1 MSDRVHI
8 LLVDDETST
17 REFMARLLEAETG
30 YIVKRA
36 GTGEDA
42 VGLLGEVRPSLVITD
57 LYMPGMDGIALCRH
71 IRGRADL
78 RGTMVMMLSSG
89 HDVKERILA
98 LEAGADEYVLKPVN
112 GDELISRVRALLR
125 VRSLRDELER
135 DNRELER
142 LNSVLSGNLAA
153 VVTLLV
159 HIISLRVPDA
169 GTRSERAGA
178 MARWMGERLSVDPP
192 VLAMLEMAARIHEI
206 GKGMLADELLRKPP
220 ARLSIE
226 ERETLEK
233 FPLFGESIVGAVPQL
248 KEAGTFIRHQMENYD
263 GSGVPDRLMR
273 DEIPLPARILR
284 AINLIERLSAEP
296 SATPESVAEGVRRA
310 QGTVLSPRISQLAAE
325 YLTVISDPVW
335 LEGKRQV
342 LVHEMREGM
351 VIANDLCTASGVK
364 LVAAGTKLSAG
375 QVERILA
382 HNFSDPILH
391 GIYVTA

>member
-1 MSDRVHI
+1 
-8 LLVDDETST
+8 
-17 REFMARLLEAETG
+17 
-30 YIVKRA
+30 
-36 GTGEDA
+36 
-42 VGLLGEVRPSLVITD
+42 
-57 LYMPGMDGIALCRH
+57 MDGIALCRH
-71 IRGRADL
+71 IRGRVDL
-78 RGTMVMMLSSG
+78 RGTMLMMLSSG
-89 HDVKERILA
+89 HDVQERIRA

-142 LNSVLSGNLAA
+142 LNSVLSGNLSA

-178 MARWMGERLSVDPP
+178 MSRWMGERLTVDPP

-206 GKGMLADELLRKPP
+206 GKGMFADELLRKPQ
-220 ARLSIE
+220 AQLSIE
-226 ERETLEK
+226 DRETLEK

-248 KEAGTFIRHQMENYD
+248 KEAGTYIRHQMENYD

-273 DEIPLPARILR
+273 DDIPMPSRILR

-296 SATPESVAEGVRRA
+296 AATPDSVAEGVRKA
-310 QGTVLSPRISQLAAE
+310 QGTILSPRISQLAAE

-364 LVAAGTKLSAG
+364 LVASGTKLSAG

>member
-1 MSDRVHI
+1 MSERVHI
-8 LLVDDETST
+8 LIVDDDQST
-17 REFMARLLEAETG
+17 REFMARLLEGETG

-36 GTGEDA
+36 GSGDDA
-42 VGLLGEVRPSLVITD
+42 VGVMEKYLPSVVVTD
-57 LYMPGMDGIALCRH
+57 LYMPGMDGLGLCRH
-71 IRGRADL
+71 IRGRSDL
-78 RGTMVMMLSSG
+78 KGTMVMMLSSG
-89 HDVKERILA
+89 HDVSERIKA
-98 LEAGADEYVLKPVN
+98 FEAGVDEYVLKPVN

-142 LNSVLSGNLAA
+142 LNSVLSGNLSA

-192 VLAMLEMAARIHEI
+192 VIEMLEMAARIHEI
-206 GKGMLADELLRKPP
+206 GKGLLADELLRKPP
-220 ARLSIE
+220 GQLSVE
-226 ERETLEK
+226 DRETLGK

-248 KEAGTFIRHQMENYD
+248 KEAGTYIRHQMENFD

-273 DEIPLPARILR
+273 DEIPMASRILR
-284 AINLIERLSAEP
+284 AINLIERLSADP
-296 SATPESVAEGVRRA
+296 SVPPEAVTEGVRKA
-310 QGTVLSPRISQLAAE
+310 QGTILSPRVAQLAAE
-325 YLTVISDPVW
+325 YLMLINDPNW
-335 LEGKRQV
+335 LEGKHQV
-342 LVHEMREGM
+342 QVVEMREGM

-382 HNFSDPILH
+382 HNYSDPILH
-391 GIYVTA
+391 GIYVTS

>member
-1 MSDRVHI
+1 MSERVHI
-8 LLVDDETST
+8 LIVDDDTST
-17 REFMARLLEAETG
+17 REFMARLLEGETG
-30 YIVKRA
+30 HIVKRA
-36 GTGEDA
+36 GSGEEA
-42 VGLLGEVRPSLVITD
+42 VDVMEQYLPSVVVTD
-57 LYMPGMDGIALCRH
+57 LYMPGMDGLGLCRH
-71 IRGRADL
+71 IRGRSDL

-89 HDVKERILA
+89 HDVSERIKA
-98 LEAGADEYVLKPVN
+98 FEAGVDEYVLKPVN

-142 LNSVLSGNLAA
+142 LNSVLSGNLSA

-192 VLAMLEMAARIHEI
+192 VIEILEMAARIHEI
-206 GKGMLADELLRKPP
+206 GKGMLADELLRKKPGQ
-220 ARLSIE
+220 LSVE

-248 KEAGTFIRHQMENYD
+248 KEAGTFIRHQMENFD

-273 DEIPLPARILR
+273 DEIPMASRILR
-284 AINLIERLSAEP
+284 AINLIERLSADP
-296 SATPESVAEGVRRA
+296 SVPPGVVTEGVRKA
-310 QGTVLSPRISQLAAE
+310 QGTILSPRVAQLAAE
-325 YLTVISDPVW
+325 YLMLINDSKW
-335 LEGKRQV
+335 LEGKHQV
-342 LVHEMREGM
+342 QVVEMREGM

-382 HNFSDPILH
+382 HNYSDPILH
-391 GIYVTA
+391 GIYVTS

>member
-1 MSDRVHI
+1 MSERVHI

-17 REFMARLLEAETG
+17 REFMARLLESETG

-36 GTGEDA
+36 GTGEEA
-42 VGLLGEVRPSLVITD
+42 VDLMSRYIPSLVITD
-57 LYMPGMDGIALCRH
+57 LYMPGMNGIALCQQ

-89 HDVKERILA
+89 HDVSERIKA
-98 LEAGADEYVLKPVN
+98 FEAGADEYVLKPVN

-125 VRSLRDELER
+125 VRSLRDELEK

-142 LNSVLSGNLAA
+142 LNGVLSGNLSA

-192 VLAMLEMAARIHEI
+192 VLAILEMAARIHEI
-206 GKGMLADELLRKPP
+206 GKGMFADELLRKSP
-220 ARLSIE
+220 AQLSIE
-226 ERETLEK
+226 DRETLEK

-248 KEAGTFIRHQMENYD
+248 KDAGTYIRHQMENYD
-263 GSGVPDRLMR
+263 GSGIPDRLMR
-273 DEIPLPARILR
+273 DDIPMPSRILR

-296 SATPESVAEGVRRA
+296 SATPETVALGVRKA
-310 QGTVLSPRISQLAAE
+310 QGTMLSPRISQLAAE

>member
-1 MSDRVHI
+1 MSERVHI

-17 REFMARLLEAETG
+17 REFMARLLEGETG

-36 GTGEDA
+36 GSGDEA
-42 VGLLGEVRPSLVITD
+42 IGVMEKYIPSLVITD

-71 IRGRADL
+71 IRGRSDL
-78 RGTMVMMLSSG
+78 KGTMLMMLSSG
-89 HDVKERILA
+89 HDVSERIRA
-98 LEAGADEYVLKPVN
+98 FEAGADEYVLKPVN
-112 GDELISRVRALLR
+112 GDELISRARALLR
-125 VRSLRDELER
+125 VRSLRDELEK

-142 LNSVLSGNLAA
+142 LNSVLSGNLSA

-169 GTRSERAGA
+169 GTRAERAGA
-178 MARWMGERLSVDPP
+178 MARWMGERLTVDPP
-192 VLAMLEMAARIHEI
+192 VLEMLVMAARIHEI
-206 GKGMLADELLRKPP
+206 GKGSFADELLRKPV
-220 ARLSIE
+220 AQLSVE
-226 ERETLEK
+226 DRETLEK

-248 KEAGTFIRHQMENYD
+248 KDAGMFIRHQMENFD

-273 DEIPLPARILR
+273 DAIPLPSRILR
-284 AINLIERLSAEP
+284 AINLIEQLSANAAISPHEV
-296 SATPESVAEGVRRA
+296 TERVRRA
-310 QGTVLSPRISQLAAE
+310 QGTILSPRVAQLAAE
-325 YLTVISDPVW
+325 YLTLFNDPQW

-391 GIYVTA
+391 GIYVTT